1 MAQRFSRGPA
11 VAGGRRRGALT
22 CSAQLLIERLIIGH
36 HPGAARAVVLFSSPE
51 RAFEPIGR

>member
-1 MAQRFSRGPA
+1 
-11 VAGGRRRGALT
+11 
-22 CSAQLLIERLIIGH
+22 LLIERLIIGH